1 MPRRREVPKRPAMP
15 DPKYHDRTVTK
26 FVVNLMHK
34 GKKSLAERIFY
45 GAMDIIEDTALSDEE
60 RSYLP
65 GKAGATIPL
74 AGMVNSTTDAIFGPL
89 IGNRTSV
96 TKSIEYQAYTT
107 STNSTGN
114 VGQHYLGEIYITNVE
129 YSGSVNSLQTFSADG
144 TFDGAVTRS
153 AQSTT

>member
-1 MPRRREVPKRPAMP
+1 MANKTDLDIRVLLDTAGGAKANITAYM
-15 DPKYHDRTVTK
+15 T
-26 FVVNLMHK
+26 
-34 GKKSLAERIFY
+34 SASIS
-45 GAMDIIEDTALSDEE
+45 GAMDIIEDTALSNEE

>member
-1 MPRRREVPKRPAMP
+1 MA
-15 DPKYHDRTVTK
+15 
-26 FVVNLMHK
+26 NLTDLDIRVLLDTAGGAK
-34 GKKSLAERIFY
+34 ANITAYLTSASIS
-45 GAMDIIEDTALSDEE
+45 GAMDIIEDTALSNEE